1 MEIDRRNFIGFAGVA
16 LAAATIN
23 AQVKKP
29 ARALPKSEYD
39 YVDWGW
45 ERWRQ
50 ITRAPRPH
58 VTGDHTGKAELIDLL
73 SLNDKKI
80 TNIDGWNARREY
92 TKNLLSK
99 FIGTSPR
106 TKPELNPKITGEIDR
121 GDHVLRKFSFQSEA
135 GEFVPAYLLIPK
147 KSAKRVPAVLCPHQ
161 TTQAGKNE
169 PAGLAGNP
177 QLHTALHL
185 VKRGYVTL
193 TYDAVCFG
201 ERHDPAS
208 GHYGDAIPFY
218 KKHPRWSLLGKMVW
232 DMQRAIDYLET
243 LDFVDQSRIASLG
256 HSHGGYTTY
265 ISMAL
270 DDRIRFGVSN
280 CGFDTFR
287 IDGNTWRWAK
297 ATALLPLLGFYISN
311 PRLSMDLYRAVP
323 DSSVIDVPFELHEL
337 LALIAPRPLL
347 LSASD
352 EDFVFPNGGWSTR
365 RAVAKL
371 EPVYELLGERK
382 DLSTFYFSGG
392 HSFPPEASANAYEW
406 LDRLMKS

>member
-1 MEIDRRNFIGFAGVA
+1 M
-16 LAAATIN
+16 
-23 AQVKKP
+23 
-29 ARALPKSEYD
+29 
-39 YVDWGW
+39 
-45 ERWRQ
+45 
-50 ITRAPRPH
+50 
-58 VTGDHTGKAELIDLL
+58 
-73 SLNDKKI
+73 
-80 TNIDGWNARREY
+80 
-92 TKNLLSK
+92 
-99 FIGTSPR
+99 
-106 TKPELNPKITGEIDR
+106 
-121 GDHVLRKFSFQSEA
+121 LRKFSFQSEA

-337 LALIAPRPLL
+337 LALIAPRHLL